1 MGRATV
7 SRGFAFVL
15 VLGASI
21 LGIEVVGIPSM
32 AVPARAPLV
41 DATAAAPDW
50 RGRFPNVPLVT
61 QEGRTVRFYDDLLR
75 GRLVALNFFY
85 IECEGTCPG
94 VTSMLVE
101 VERALGSE
109 LSRDFR
115 VVSISLEPER
125 DNPER
130 LREYARRY
138 GAGPRIVFLTG
149 RPENVDLV
157 RRALGF
163 SHPEDPARDLD
174 RQRHAALLRLGNEAE
189 GWWSTCP
196 SAAPA
201 RTVASVLRSLDR
213 RVDDGAARG
222 PLEFPEGAPPVE
234 LRGSEDLAARL
245 EFSRVLDRLD
255 RICMSRTPRSV
266 LEYLGLLLSPLA
278 EFLRVPA
285 DAAGRFTAAARK
297 AEAEL
302 ARVRT
307 KAANFRAANPYD
319 PGDPDSVGRARRA
332 WKAYA
337 DERSRALDRL
347 EAALPAGPRAAIL
360 REQAVR
366 WTMYLEEHPEHPLY
380 PPTPNPAPIQ
390 KK

>member
-1 MGRATV
+1 V
-7 SRGFAFVL
+7 IRGLAFVL
-15 VLGASI
+15 LLGASI
-21 LGIEVVGIPSM
+21 LGIGVVGVPSIQR
-32 AVPARAPLV
+32 PAPAPLGDV
-41 DATAAAPDW
+41 AAAAPDW

-101 VERALGSE
+101 VERALGPE
-109 LSRDFR
+109 LSRELR
-115 VVSISLEPER
+115 ILSISLEPER
-125 DNPER
+125 DSPER
-130 LREYARRY
+130 LRDYARRY

-157 RRALGF
+157 RRAMGF

-189 GWWSTCP
+189 GWWSVCP
-196 SAAPA
+196 SAASA
-201 RTVASVLRSLDR
+201 RTVEDALRSLDR
-213 RVDDGAARG
+213 RPVDGAGHG
-222 PLEFPEGAPPVE
+222 PLEFPDGAPPIE
-234 LRGSEDLAARL
+234 LRKSEELAARL

-255 RICMSRTPRSV
+255 RVCMSRVPRSV
-266 LEYLGLLLSPLA
+266 SEYLGLILSPLA

-285 DAAGRFTAAARK
+285 EAGGRFSAAARQ

-302 ARVRT
+302 ARART

-319 PGDPDSVGRARRA
+319 PGSPDSVVRARHA
-332 WKAYA
+332 WKAYV
-337 DERSRALDRL
+337 DDRSRALDRL
-347 EAALPAGPRAAIL
+347 EAALPPGPRAEIL
-360 REQAVR
+360 REQAVL
-366 WTMYLEEHPEHPLY
+366 WTMFLEEHPEHPLY
-380 PPTPNPAPIQ
+380 PPNPGPAPVR